1 MKKGKGKIDMNSELL
16 FESIGYL
23 EDELIERSEESVSP
37 SRKLWIRW
45 SVAAACM
52 ALLAGGAA
60 YSGLKV
66 VPFIPKDADELYMQS
81 LSSISDSSGE
91 DDMVIL
97 PSGSMDV
104 KQMEADQEMEEASDF
119 QKDGLSNSA
128 PMMSDAELEASSSL
142 FIEAKAE
149 PFVSIEEMTKKTRQ
163 KEDVASDKSGT
174 GKEHTEVKQMSRAF
188 IRCTLNLGSDTAYT
202 MLYTLSEINDDL
214 SQDVLKASMGGSLA
228 EYMKIQSSEIAE
240 APAYE
245 FYRVSGHKE
254 LQYVILHDT
263 GNDKYNLLE
272 FDCIQSDNYAYG
284 EILELMYGIY
294 SADDIARIVSR
305 PSEMDNTDAGKA
317 QKQAIGELE
326 ITDKEDTLSF
336 YNAFSTMTCYGSN
349 RWDMVLNS
357 RDDTPNATL
366 EGARLERYLTIETK
380 QGNQIDTMR
389 YTALG
394 GMFYESGGIA
404 YSALSEADAEKMAEM
419 LKIK

>member
-1 MKKGKGKIDMNSELL
+1 MNSECL

-23 EDELIERSEESVSP
+23 EDELIKRSEESVNTG
-37 SRKLWIRW
+37 RRLWIRW

-52 ALLAGGAA
+52 ALLAGGAV

-66 VPFIPKDADELYMQS
+66 TPFMPKDADELYMQS

-91 DDMVIL
+91 EEMDLL
-97 PSGSMDV
+97 PPESMKAERMD
-104 KQMEADQEMEEASDF
+104 AYQEMETESD
-119 QKDGLSNSA
+119 
-128 PMMSDAELEASSSL
+128 
-142 FIEAKAE
+142 
-149 PFVSIEEMTKKTRQ
+149 PFVSIEDLTEMAR
-163 KEDVASDKSGT
+163 ERENMMSDASDSL
-174 GKEHTEVKQMSRAF
+174 KQHDVMTQMARAF
-188 IRCTLNLGSDTAYT
+188 IRCTLNLDSDTAYT
-202 MLYTLSEINDDL
+202 MLYTLSEINDNL

-228 EYMKIQSSEIAE
+228 EYMKIQSPEIAE

-254 LQYVILHDT
+254 LQYVILYDP
-263 GNDKYNLLE
+263 GNDKYNLLK
-272 FDCIQSDNYAYG
+272 FDCIQGDNYAYG
-284 EILELMYGIY
+284 DVLELVYGIY

-326 ITDKEDTLSF
+326 ITDKEDILAF
-336 YNAFSTMTCYGSN
+336 YNAFSTMTCYGSSH
-349 RWDMVLNS
+349 WDMVLNS

-366 EGARLERYLTIETK
+366 EGARLERYLTIETT
-380 QGNQIDTMR
+380 QGNQIDAMR

-404 YSALSEADAEKMAEM
+404 YSALSEEDAAKMAEM

>member
-1 MKKGKGKIDMNSELL
+1 MNSELL
-16 FESIGYL
+16 FESIGNL
-23 EDELIERSEESVSP
+23 DNELIERSEESVNTG
-37 SRKLWIRW
+37 RRLWIRW
-45 SVAAACM
+45 SVTAACM

-66 VPFIPKDADELYMQS
+66 APFTSKDADELYMQS

-91 DDMVIL
+91 DDMAL
-97 PSGSMDV
+97 FPSGSMDA
-104 KQMEADQEMEEASDF
+104 KRMDAEQEMESASDD
-119 QKDGLSNSA
+119 QKDDLGVDVAQLMSA
-128 PMMSDAELEASSSL
+128 SKLEDSSSL
-142 FIEAKAE
+142 FIEAEAE
-149 PFVSIEEMTKKTRQ
+149 PFVSIGGMVEKTREKENVFTDEFEDRKEKSTEMT
-163 KEDVASDKSGT
+163 
-174 GKEHTEVKQMSRAF
+174 QMSSAL

-202 MLYTLSEINDDL
+202 MLYTLSEIDNNL

-228 EYMKIQSSEIAE
+228 EYMKIQSPEIAE

-254 LQYVILHDT
+254 LQYVILYDP
-263 GNDKYNLLE
+263 GNDKYNLLK
-272 FDCIQSDNYAYG
+272 FDCIQGDNYAYRDV
-284 EILELMYGIY
+284 LELMYGIY

-326 ITDKEDTLSF
+326 VTDKEDILAF
-336 YNAFSTMTCYGSN
+336 YNAFSTMSCYGPS

-366 EGARLERYLTIETK
+366 EGARLERYLIIETT
-380 QGNQIDTMR
+380 QGNQIDAMR

-404 YSALSEADAEKMAEM
+404 YSTLSEADAEKMAEM
-419 LKIK
+419 LNIK

>member
-1 MKKGKGKIDMNSELL
+1 MNSECL

-23 EDELIERSEESVSP
+23 EDELIERSEESVDTG
-37 SRKLWIRW
+37 RRLWIRW

-52 ALLAGGAA
+52 ALLAGGAV

-66 VPFIPKDADELYMQS
+66 EPFMPKDADGLYMQS

-91 DDMVIL
+91 EDMALL
-97 PSGSMDV
+97 PSESMKV
-104 KQMEADQEMEEASDF
+104 KQMEAESDF
-119 QKDGLSNSA
+119 QKDGLGA
-128 PMMSDAELEASSSL
+128 DIAQMLSDSELEGSSPF
-142 FIEAKAE
+142 FIEAEAE
-149 PFVSIEEMTKKTRQ
+149 PFVGIEEMSKKTRQ
-163 KEDVASDKSGT
+163 KEDVVSDESEG
-174 GKEHTEVKQMSRAF
+174 GKERAEMTQMSRAF
-188 IRCTLNLGSDTAYT
+188 IRCTLSLGSDTAYT
-202 MLYTLSEINDDL
+202 MLYTLSEINDNL
-214 SQDVLKASMGGSLA
+214 PQDVLKASMGGSLA
-228 EYMKIQSSEIAE
+228 EYMKIQSPEIAE

-254 LQYVILHDT
+254 LQYVILYDSR
-263 GNDKYNLLE
+263 NDKYNLLK
-272 FDCIQSDNYAYG
+272 FDCIQDDNYAYG
-284 EILELMYGIY
+284 DVLELMYGIY

-326 ITDKEDTLSF
+326 ITDKEDILAF

-366 EGARLERYLTIETK
+366 EGARLERYLTIETT
-380 QGNQIDTMR
+380 QGNQIDAMR

-404 YSALSEADAEKMAEM
+404 YSALSEEDAVKMAEM

>member
-1 MKKGKGKIDMNSELL
+1 MDSEFL

-23 EDELIERSEESVSP
+23 EDGLIERSEESVNTG
-37 SRKLWIRW
+37 RRLWIRW

-52 ALLAGGAA
+52 VLLAGGAV

-66 VPFIPKDADELYMQS
+66 TPFMSKDADGSYMQS

-91 DDMVIL
+91 DDMAIR

-104 KQMEADQEMEEASDF
+104 KRMDAEQEMEAASDF
-119 QKDGLSNSA
+119 QKDGLSDST
-128 PMMSDAELEASSSL
+128 PMMPAAGLEASSPL
-142 FIEAKAE
+142 FIEAKTE
-149 PFVSIEEMTKKTRQ
+149 PFVSIEEMAKKTQQ
-163 KEDVASDKSGT
+163 KEDVASDKSEAR
-174 GKEHTEVKQMSRAF
+174 KEHTEVKQMSRAF
-188 IRCTLNLGSDTAYT
+188 IRCTLNLGADTDHT
-202 MLYTLSEINDDL
+202 ILYILSEINDDL

-228 EYMKIQSSEIAE
+228 EYMKIQSHEIAE

-245 FYRVSGHKE
+245 FYRVSGHRE
-254 LQYVILHDT
+254 LQYVILYDP
-263 GNDKYNLLE
+263 GNDKYDLLK
-272 FDCIQSDNYAYG
+272 FDCIQGDDYAYG
-284 EILELMYGIY
+284 EVLELMYGIY

-326 ITDKEDTLSF
+326 ITDKEDILAF
-336 YNAFSTMTCYGSN
+336 YNALSTMTCYGTS

-366 EGARLERYLTIETK
+366 EGARLERYLTIETT
-380 QGNQIDTMR
+380 QGNQIDAMR

-404 YSALSEADAEKMAEM
+404 YSALSEEDAAKMAEM

>member
-1 MKKGKGKIDMNSELL
+1 MNSELL
-16 FESIGYL
+16 FESIGNL
-23 EDELIERSEESVSP
+23 DNELIERSEESVNTG
-37 SRKLWIRW
+37 RRLWIRW
-45 SVAAACM
+45 SVTAACM

-66 VPFIPKDADELYMQS
+66 APFTSKDADELYMQS

-91 DDMVIL
+91 DDMAL
-97 PSGSMDV
+97 FPSGSMDA
-104 KQMEADQEMEEASDF
+104 KRMDAEQEMESASDD
-119 QKDGLSNSA
+119 QKDDLGVDVAQLMSA
-128 PMMSDAELEASSSL
+128 SKLEDSSSL
-142 FIEAKAE
+142 FIEAEAE
-149 PFVSIEEMTKKTRQ
+149 PFVSIGGMVEKTREKENVFTDEFEDRKEKSTEMT
-163 KEDVASDKSGT
+163 
-174 GKEHTEVKQMSRAF
+174 QMSSAL

-202 MLYTLSEINDDL
+202 MLYTLSEIDNNL

-228 EYMKIQSSEIAE
+228 EYMKIQSPEIAE

-254 LQYVILHDT
+254 LQYVILYDP
-263 GNDKYNLLE
+263 GNDKYNLLK
-272 FDCIQSDNYAYG
+272 FDCIQGDNYAYRDV
-284 EILELMYGIY
+284 LELMYGIY
-294 SADDIARIVSR
+294 YADDIARIVSR

-326 ITDKEDTLSF
+326 VTDKEDILAF
-336 YNAFSTMTCYGSN
+336 YNAFSTMTCYGPSH
-349 RWDMVLNS
+349 WDLVWNS

-366 EGARLERYLTIETK
+366 EGARLERYLIIETT
-380 QGNQIDTMR
+380 QGSQIDAMR

-404 YSALSEADAEKMAEM
+404 YSALSEEDAAKMAEM

>member
-1 MKKGKGKIDMNSELL
+1 MTKGKEKIDMNSELL

-23 EDELIERSEESVSP
+23 EDELIERSEESVNTG
-37 SRKLWIRW
+37 RRLWIRW

-52 ALLAGGAA
+52 VLLAGGAA

-66 VPFIPKDADELYMQS
+66 APFTSKDADELYVQS

-91 DDMVIL
+91 DDMVLL
-97 PSGSMDV
+97 PSESMDV
-104 KQMEADQEMEEASDF
+104 KRMDADQEMEPE
-119 QKDGLSNSA
+119 
-128 PMMSDAELEASSSL
+128 
-142 FIEAKAE
+142 AE
-149 PFVSIEEMTKKTRQ
+149 PFVGIEEMAEKTRQ
-163 KEDVASDKSGT
+163 KEDVVSDASESLKQHDMMT
-174 GKEHTEVKQMSRAF
+174 QMSRAY
-188 IRCTLNLGSDTAYT
+188 IRCTLNISSDTAY
-202 MLYTLSEINDDL
+202 MVLYTISEINDNL
-214 SQDVLKASMGGSLA
+214 SQDVLKASIGGSLA
-228 EYMKIQSSEIAE
+228 EYMKILSSELVE

-254 LQYVILHDT
+254 LQYVILYDP
-263 GNDKYNLLE
+263 GKDDYSLLK
-272 FDCIQSDNYAYG
+272 FDCIQGDNYAYRDV
-284 EILELMYGIY
+284 LELMYGIY

-326 ITDKEDTLSF
+326 ITDREDILAF

-349 RWDMVLNS
+349 RWDIVLNS

-366 EGARLERYLTIETK
+366 EGARLERYLTIETT
-380 QGNQIDTMR
+380 QGNQIDTVR

-404 YSALSEADAEKMAEM
+404 YSALSEEDAEKMAEI
-419 LKIK
+419 LKIN

>member
-1 MKKGKGKIDMNSELL
+1 MNSEFL

-23 EDELIERSEESVSP
+23 EDDLIERSEESVNP

-52 ALLAGGAA
+52 VLLAGGAV

-66 VPFIPKDADELYMQS
+66 APFVPKDADGLYMQS

-91 DDMVIL
+91 EDMAL
-97 PSGSMDV
+97 FPSGSMDA
-104 KQMEADQEMEEASDF
+104 KRMDADQEMESASDY
-119 QKDGLSNSA
+119 QKDDLGADIAQILSDS
-128 PMMSDAELEASSSL
+128 ELEGSSS
-142 FIEAKAE
+142 FFKEAEAE
-149 PFVSIEEMTKKTRQ
+149 PFVGIEEMTEKTRQ
-163 KEDVASDKSGT
+163 KEEVVSDASESLKQHKVMT
-174 GKEHTEVKQMSRAF
+174 QMSRAF
-188 IRCTLNLGSDTAYT
+188 IRCTLNLDSDTAYT
-202 MLYTLSEINDDL
+202 MLYTVSEINDNL
-214 SQDVLKASMGGSLA
+214 SQDLIKASMGGSLA

-240 APAYE
+240 APTYE
-245 FYRVSGHKE
+245 FFRVSGHKE
-254 LQYVILHDT
+254 LQYVILYDL
-263 GNDKYNLLE
+263 GNDKYNLLK
-272 FDCIQSDNYAYG
+272 FDCIQGDNYAYRDV
-284 EILELMYGIY
+284 LELMYGIF
-294 SADDIARIVSR
+294 SADDIVRIVSR

-326 ITDKEDTLSF
+326 ITDKEDILAF
-336 YNAFSTMTCYGSN
+336 YNALSTMTCYGSN

-366 EGARLERYLTIETK
+366 EGARLERYLTIETT
-380 QGNQIDTMR
+380 QGNQIDAMR

-404 YSALSEADAEKMAEM
+404 YSALSEEDAAKMAEM